1 MASLRKLL
9 KRDDAIYHPAHGP
22 EKRKPLTLVRGILA
36 HRKMRE
42 EAIYNRVKA
51 GDGTIGRIVANIYA
65 DVDPRLH
72 AAAGLSTLAHLE
84 HLIERK
90 MIWRDEEKFFVKV

>member
-1 MASLRKLL
+1 
-9 KRDDAIYHPAHGP
+9 
-22 EKRKPLTLVRGILA
+22 
-36 HRKMRE
+36 MRE

-51 GDGTIGRIVANIYA
+51 GDRSISEIVAKIYA

-84 HLIERK
+84 HLIECRK
-90 MIWRDEEKFFVKV
+90 IRCVEDQFEVVT

>member
-9 KRDDAIYHPAHGP
+9 KRDDSIYYPAHGP
-22 EKRKPLTLVRGILA
+22 ESAKPLALVREILA

-42 EAIYNRVKA
+42 EAIYNRMKA
-51 GDGTIGRIVANIYA
+51 GDCTIGEIVANIYT
-65 DVDPRLH
+65 DIDPRLH

-84 HLIERK
+84 HLMGKGRIEK
-90 MIWRDEEKFFVKV
+90 RDGQYFLLK